1 MAMRSFIAG
10 LRRKCGHSPPS
21 QMLLL
26 EETRLSRSLSSG
38 PLRSE
43 PLEESPSPVEDL
55 KSRIFRLRLP
65 KRSATTAI
73 QKWVSEG
80 NTITLSELRQISR
93 ELRKSQRYKHALEIS
108 EWMVTHQE
116 FELSD
121 SDYAV
126 RIDLM
131 TKVFGIDAAERY
143 FEGLPPNILTWMGA
157 QDIFQ
162 MSGTDHA
169 LRLEL
174 TIKVHGVAEAEE
186 YFENILNTNSK
197 KAACFSL
204 LHCYVKERATKKA
217 EALMLKIQELGLA
230 VNPHLFNEMMKLYM
244 ATRLFENVPS
254 VIQQMKENKI
264 PLNVLS
270 YNLWMNACAQLSGVT
285 SAEMVY
291 KEMMN
296 DKNVEVGW
304 SSHCTLANIYIR
316 SGLVDNAIVALRA
329 AEQKLSTQKR
339 LGYFF
344 LITQYSA
351 LNNKEEVLRLWE
363 ASKSVAG
370 KITCANY
377 MCILLCLVKVGGIE
391 EAEKVF
397 RVWESQCV
405 KYDIRVSNVLLGA
418 YMRNG
423 WMDKAES
430 LHLHTLKKGGYP
442 NYKTW
447 EILMEGWL
455 KSQEMDKAVEAMKKG
470 FAMLKHCDWRPSPK
484 IIMSISEYFVRHGD
498 FENAKKYVKVI
509 RQLGLMS
516 LQLYKS
522 LLRMHIHAGRP
533 ALDILKMMEKDKI
546 DMDEE
551 VYSLVECVSK

>member
-93 ELRKSQRYKHALEIS
+93 ELRKSQRYKHALE
-108 EWMVTHQE
+108 
-116 FELSD
+116 
-121 SDYAV
+121 
-126 RIDLM
+126 
-131 TKVFGIDAAERY
+131 
-143 FEGLPPNILTWMGA
+143 ILTWMGA